1 MSLFSQLVSTVRGAG
16 SSVPRVTAP
25 ERIDLE
31 RGMVRV
37 PRLGFFGVAYP
48 APGGRWLVGC
58 RDSDGKSRGGGR
70 ASGNGQ
76 VVLLDLQTKRV
87 MLTLDNIARPTHG
100 AVADDGSFLILDTG
114 FGTKLESQLVAISQA
129 GVERFRKKYQANL
142 YTVDGSPCGRYA
154 VAQTCNA
161 PKSPH
166 SNLLECLDLSTG
178 QPLFSIS
185 PVTPWTKQYRFEVVA
200 GQLSRLLVNPDG
212 MGWFAYSASG
222 AFLDKAPFQAAELS
236 KGDYGTRTM
245 AVERLLKDTPGLDA
259 ATQALEVLDGVLAE
273 VEGKHPDWAAQAYRL
288 AGEALERLSRTG
300 DAIGAYELALSLN
313 PKVGCSRRLA
323 VLRKTI
329 R

>member
-1 MSLFSQLVSTVRGAG
+1 MSILSQLFGAVRGTAVAAEHG
-16 SSVPRVTAP
+16 GAP

-31 RGMVRV
+31 HGMVRV
-37 PRLGFFGVAYP
+37 PRLGFLGVPYSAL
-48 APGGRWLVGC
+48 GGRWMVGC

-70 ASGNGQ
+70 DSGNGQ
-76 VVLLDLQTKRV
+76 VVLIDLQAKRV
-87 MLTLDNIARPTHG
+87 ALTLDKIARPTHA

-114 FGTKLESQLVAISQA
+114 FGMNLEGQLVAFSRE
-129 GVERFRKKYQANL
+129 GVERFRKKYEANL
-142 YTVDGSPCGRYA
+142 YTVDVSPCGRYA

-161 PKSPH
+161 PKSQH
-166 SNLLECLDLSTG
+166 SNLLECLDLSNG
-178 QPLFSIS
+178 KPLFSIS

-222 AFLDKAPFQAAELS
+222 AFLDTAAFQTAELS
-236 KGDYGTRTM
+236 KGDYGNRTM
-245 AVERLLKDTPGLDA
+245 AVERLLEATPGVDA
-259 ATQALEVLDGVLAE
+259 ATKALEVLDGVLAE
-273 VEGKHPDWAAQAYRL
+273 VEGKHPDWTARAYRL
-288 AGEALERLSRTG
+288 AGEALERLNRTG

-313 PKVGCSRRLA
+313 PKVGCKRRLD